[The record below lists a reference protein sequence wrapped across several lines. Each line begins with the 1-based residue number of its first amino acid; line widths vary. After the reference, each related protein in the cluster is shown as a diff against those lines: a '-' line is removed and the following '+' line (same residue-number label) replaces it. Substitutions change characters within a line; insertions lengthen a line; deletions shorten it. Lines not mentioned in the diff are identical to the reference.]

1 MLVSRTMEP
10 THAGRGIK
18 PRRWS
23 WPRLPLRS
31 RRRGRLAA
39 LGASLLLLGCASTPP
54 SHFYTLTPIPDA
66 VGRAGNMAGDGIA
79 GGLGPVTFPQFLD
92 RPQLVT
98 RDGANQLTVDE
109 FHRWG
114 GTVQDDFLRV
124 WGENLSALLDT
135 SRVALFPSE
144 SRMPLDFRVLAEVI
158 AFEGTAQREAV
169 LKVRWM
175 VTDERRTRSFV
186 AREDAYRCP
195 ITQSPTAGAAT
206 GRDAGA
212 AATARNAAIVAAMS
226 RCLGDFSRD
235 VAAVLGTLP
244 KPQPPQPPATI
255 SPLPPAKR

>member
-1 MLVSRTMEP
+1 MLVWRSTR
-10 THAGRGIK
+10 
-18 PRRWS
+18 
-23 WPRLPLRS
+23 PRLKGESATSERASARS
-31 RRRGRLAA
+31 SGARGWIGWIGAA
-39 LGASLLLLGCASTPP
+39 LILVGCASTPP

-66 VGRAGNMAGDGIA
+66 VGRAGTIATDGIA
-79 GGLGPVTFPQFLD
+79 VGLGPVTFPQFLD

-98 RDGANQLTVDE
+98 RDGTNQLTVDE

-124 WGENLSALLDT
+124 WGENLSALLGT

-158 AFEGTAQREAV
+158 AFEGTAQSEAV
-169 LKVRWM
+169 LKVRWT

-195 ITQSPTAGAAT
+195 ITPSPTVGAGA

-244 KPQPPQPPATI
+244 KPKPPQPPPI
-255 SPLPPAKR
+255 MSPLPTPER